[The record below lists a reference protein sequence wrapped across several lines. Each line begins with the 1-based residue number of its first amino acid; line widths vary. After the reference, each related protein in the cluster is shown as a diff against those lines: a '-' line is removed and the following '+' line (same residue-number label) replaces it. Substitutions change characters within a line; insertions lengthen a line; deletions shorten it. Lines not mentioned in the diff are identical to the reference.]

1 MPLLEAIS
9 PKERQHM
16 KLRGMFDDLPETDK
30 VNVIEL
36 VKLGKRTVAP
46 EAVAM
51 DAIPELSEH
60 GKEFV
65 DHPLF
70 REIYDVN
77 THREPP
83 PPNNMAGSEL
93 KPVLRGLMEVISIL
107 KGKEG
112 MLDPDNS
119 NRMGGE
125 EGESEE
131 IELND
136 EMEDIAEFE
145 SKLGDAYK
153 RGGPKGLAR
162 AHRMLLRDPEYNTFL
177 KGGK

>member
-16 KLRGMFDDLPETDK
+16 KLRGMFDELPETDK

-46 EAVAM
+46 DAVAM
-51 DAIPELSEH
+51 DAVPELSEH
-60 GKEFV
+60 GKEFI

-77 THREPP
+77 VHREPP
-83 PPNNMAGSEL
+83 PPNNMAGSEINS
-93 KPVLRGLMEVISIL
+93 VMRGLLEVIKTL
-107 KGKEG
+107 KGSEG
-112 MLDPDNS
+112 MLKPDNS
-119 NRMGGE
+119 NRVGGEESEE

-131 IELND
+131 SAGHHICPKCKFKFGD
-136 EMEDIAEFE
+136 E
-145 SKLGDAYK
+145 
-153 RGGPKGLAR
+153 
-162 AHRMLLRDPEYNTFL
+162 
-177 KGGK
+177 

>member
-1 MPLLEAIS
+1 MEAIS

-16 KLRGMFDDLPETDK
+16 KLRGMFEELPETDK
-30 VNVIEL
+30 TNVIEL

-46 EAVAM
+46 EAVEM
-51 DAIPELSEH
+51 DAIPELSEA
-60 GKEFV
+60 GKEFI

-83 PPNNMAGSEL
+83 PPNNMAASEI

-107 KGKEG
+107 KNREG

-119 NRMGGE
+119 NRVGGE
-125 EGESEE
+125 EK
-131 IELND
+131 
-136 EMEDIAEFE
+136 MEKEQG
-145 SKLGDAYK
+145 LGHHTCPQCK
-153 RGGPKGLAR
+153 FK
-162 AHRMLLRDPEYNTFL
+162 F
-177 KGGK
+177 GGK